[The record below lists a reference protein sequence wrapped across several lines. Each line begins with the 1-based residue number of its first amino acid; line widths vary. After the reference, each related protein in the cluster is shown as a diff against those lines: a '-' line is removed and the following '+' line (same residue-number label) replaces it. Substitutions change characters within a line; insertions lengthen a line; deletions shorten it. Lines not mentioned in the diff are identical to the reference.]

1 MLNNISLDF
10 FNLPIVPQKYFF
22 TLKSQKTLDK
32 IDLVWYSILNDFGVQ
47 SPRKGFRGDS
57 MYEIDQEA
65 LDYLYDEM
73 LCNYD
78 DDEQD
83 EVFDGYD
90 C

>member
-1 MLNNISLDF
+1 M
-10 FNLPIVPQKYFF
+10 
-22 TLKSQKTLDK
+22 
-32 IDLVWYSILNDFGVQ
+32 ILEYN
-47 SPRKGFRGDS
+47 SPRKDFRGDS

-78 DDEQD
+78 EQD

>member
-1 MLNNISLDF
+1 M
-10 FNLPIVPQKYFF
+10 
-22 TLKSQKTLDK
+22 
-32 IDLVWYSILNDFGVQ
+32 ILEYNY
-47 SPRKGFRGDS
+47 PRKDLRGDS

>member
-1 MLNNISLDF
+1 M
-10 FNLPIVPQKYFF
+10 
-22 TLKSQKTLDK
+22 
-32 IDLVWYSILNDFGVQ
+32 ILGYN
-47 SPRKGFRGDS
+47 SPRKDFRGDS

-73 LCNYD
+73 LCNCD

>member
-1 MLNNISLDF
+1 MWIM
-10 FNLPIVPQKYFF
+10 Y
-22 TLKSQKTLDK
+22 
-32 IDLVWYSILNDFGVQ
+32 NDF
-47 SPRKGFRGDS
+47 RLNKRGCT
-57 MYEIDQEA
+57 MNNFNQEA

-73 LCNYD
+73 LCNCD